1 MSYNRSD
8 RSPTNVGS
16 DRNGPLPLLSQGGS
30 AGPSLDSPELTP
42 EDPTRAVELEP
53 PGLAFRVAGT
63 PRPQPRPRFVRAGSR
78 IRAVSTVAPQVQ
90 LWRTLVLR
98 AVRQAVASSEP
109 LRGALEVELVF
120 TFAPP
125 RTAEGRSRIGQPH
138 TQRPDADNLAKL
150 VLDVMQAGRAF
161 ADDAK
166 VARLTVVKAWG
177 EDQGAAVT
185 VRQLRR

>member
-1 MSYNRSD
+1 
-8 RSPTNVGS
+8 
-16 DRNGPLPLLSQGGS
+16 
-30 AGPSLDSPELTP
+30 
-42 EDPTRAVELEP
+42 
-53 PGLAFRVAGT
+53 VAGI
-63 PRPQPRPRFVRAGSR
+63 PRPQPRPRFVRAGSK
-78 IRAVSTVAPQVQ
+78 IRAVSTASDLVKI
-90 LWRTLVLR
+90 WRLRVLR
-98 AVRQAVASSEP
+98 AVIHAVSGSEP
-109 LRGALEVELVF
+109 LSGALEVELVF